1 MKLVDLTIKQFLN
14 EVDAPTPTPGGGS
27 VSALAIAQGISLIRM
42 VAHLTISKKKFLA
55 LDEKTKLD
63 YMSRMSSLDSMKIK
77 VLELVDHDTLAFNKI
92 MDALKLP
99 KNTVEE
105 EKVRNDALNE
115 ATVYATEVP
124 FESTNLAYKALEIA
138 YPMFKYANKSAT
150 SDFGVGVMMIN
161 AGLIGAILNVR
172 TNMVGFS
179 DHEVSERFL
188 KAVDEIEMK
197 AKEIINKAI
206 TDVYTILK

>member
-1 MKLVDLTIKQFLN
+1 
-14 EVDAPTPTPGGGS
+14 
-27 VSALAIAQGISLIRM
+27 
-42 VAHLTISKKKFLA
+42 
-55 LDEKTKLD
+55 
-63 YMSRMSSLDSMKIK
+63 
-77 VLELVDHDTLAFNKI
+77 
-92 MDALKLP
+92 
-99 KNTVEE
+99 
-105 EKVRNDALNE
+105 
-115 ATVYATEVP
+115 
-124 FESTNLAYKALEIA
+124 
-138 YPMFKYANKSAT
+138 MFKYANKSAT

-197 AKEIINKAI
+197 AKEIIHKAI